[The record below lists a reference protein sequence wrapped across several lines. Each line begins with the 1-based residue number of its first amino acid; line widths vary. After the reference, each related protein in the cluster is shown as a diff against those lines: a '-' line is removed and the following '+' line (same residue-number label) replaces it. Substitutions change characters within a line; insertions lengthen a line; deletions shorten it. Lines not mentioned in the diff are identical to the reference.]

1 MAFSERFYNVVFSKI
16 QTSSEVTIDD
26 SKMYDWQ
33 APNTSES
40 YTDGLLVLDD
50 VSILS
55 NNLDGYK
62 AIYNWAGTLAQ
73 DSSD

>member
-1 MAFSERFYNVVFSKI
+1 MY
-16 QTSSEVTIDD
+16 D
-26 SKMYDWQ
+26 YDWQ
-33 APNTSES
+33 ASNTIYISKS

-62 AIYNWAGTLAQ
+62 AIYVIGQ
-73 DSSD
+73 EH